1 MALAN
6 LGKESEARSRGKV
19 HIGDIILKTRYQETF
34 ESPQHNE
41 KIRYVMATVQIGNEL
56 RASKLELNSKIK
68 DIKVTVNKYTRFR
81 PD

>member
-81 PD
+81 LD